1 MPRTSGSIYHRY
13 KWIFIKQI
21 LEVKRIMARIPI
33 VMSIAGSDSGGGAG
47 IQADLK
53 TIAAN
58 GAYGTT
64 VITAVTVQNTVM
76 VSGVKEMSTEL
87 VESQIDAVMSDIG
100 ADVVKTGMLSSA
112 EMILCVSRKIREYN
126 ITKFVLDPV
135 MVATSGDSLLE
146 EDAVDSIKKVLIP
159 LCTIVTPNGP
169 EAKKLTGIDVVD
181 LDTARDAA
189 IELVKM
195 GASAAVVKGG
205 HIDGPATDV
214 LYDGNEFR
222 MFTTKRIDSD
232 NTHGTGCTFASAI
245 ACGLASNQSLRDSV
259 SSAKAYVTGGI
270 RNGLKLGHGHGPLN
284 HFHN

>member
-64 VITAVTVQNTVM
+64 VITAVTAQNTVM

-100 ADVVKTGMLSSA
+100 ADVVKTGMLS
-112 EMILCVSRKIREYN
+112 VRK
-126 ITKFVLDPV
+126 
-135 MVATSGDSLLE
+135 
-146 EDAVDSIKKVLIP
+146 
-159 LCTIVTPNGP
+159 
-169 EAKKLTGIDVVD
+169 
-181 LDTARDAA
+181 
-189 IELVKM
+189 
-195 GASAAVVKGG
+195 
-205 HIDGPATDV
+205 
-214 LYDGNEFR
+214 
-222 MFTTKRIDSD
+222 
-232 NTHGTGCTFASAI
+232 
-245 ACGLASNQSLRDSV
+245 
-259 SSAKAYVTGGI
+259 
-270 RNGLKLGHGHGPLN
+270 
-284 HFHN
+284 

>member
-1 MPRTSGSIYHRY
+1 
-13 KWIFIKQI
+13 
-21 LEVKRIMARIPI
+21 
-33 VMSIAGSDSGGGAG
+33 
-47 IQADLK
+47 
-53 TIAAN
+53 
-58 GAYGTT
+58 
-64 VITAVTVQNTVM
+64 
-76 VSGVKEMSTEL
+76 MSTEF

-159 LCTIVTPNGP
+159 LCTIVTPNVP

-189 IELVKM
+189 VELVKM

-205 HIDGPATDV
+205 HID
-214 LYDGNEFR
+214 L
-222 MFTTKRIDSD
+222 
-232 NTHGTGCTFASAI
+232 
-245 ACGLASNQSLRDSV
+245 SL
-259 SSAKAYVTGGI
+259 I
-270 RNGLKLGHGHGPLN
+270 HI
-284 HFHN
+284 